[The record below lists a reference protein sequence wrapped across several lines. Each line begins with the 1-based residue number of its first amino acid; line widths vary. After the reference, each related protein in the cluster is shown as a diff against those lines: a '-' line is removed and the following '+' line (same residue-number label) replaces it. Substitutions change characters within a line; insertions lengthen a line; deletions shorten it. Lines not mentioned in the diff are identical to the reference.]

1 MKKYFGLVALIVS
14 LFLVFSACSKGG
26 STGNIPSFDQIKLGE
41 DHTGLKAN
49 IRFKTHRTDI
59 VDTVLAGYIKEFQ
72 KMYPNINVSYE
83 GITDYAESMTTRLST
98 PDWGDACMIP
108 TTVPLT
114 ELHNYFQ
121 PFGQTSVLEKTYN
134 FADNRAFKGTTYGLP
149 STSNVQG
156 IVYNK
161 AVYERAGINPLPK
174 TPDEFL
180 NALKKIKDTTKAIP
194 LYTNFA
200 AGWTMGAWDAYIG
213 GSATGDP
220 NYMNQKLPHEKNPF
234 ANRGNGTGPYAV
246 YYILYESV
254 ARGLVEADPSTTD
267 WESCKGKINRGEIA
281 TLVLGSWAIVQMQD
295 AGPNP
300 QNIGYMTFPI
310 TVNGK
315 QYASA
320 GADYCY
326 GINKNSPKDVKLAA
340 MLYIKYL
347 IEKSNFDFDQGG
359 IPTVKSHPLPATLSA
374 FDGIEL
380 VADSPA
386 LKGEED
392 LFTNINVESEVGI
405 NMDNRH
411 VINIVEAAL
420 KKNPTLD
427 NLVAAWNAN
436 WTKAQQKYIK

>member
-1 MKKYFGLVALIVS
+1 MKKFLGSFLVILM
-14 LFLVFSACSKGG
+14 LLCVFSACPKGASG
-26 STGNIPSFDQIKLGE
+26 TVPAFDQLKVGQE
-41 DHTGLKAN
+41 YTSLKAN

-59 VDTVLAGYIKEFQ
+59 VDTVLAGYIKDFQ
-72 KMYPNINVSYE
+72 KMYPNITVSYE
-83 GITDYAESMTTRLST
+83 GITDYAESMTTRIST

-114 ELHNYFQ
+114 ELANYFQ
-121 PFGQTSVLEKTYN
+121 PFGQTDVLAKTYN
-134 FADNRAFKGTTYGLP
+134 FADNRAFGGITYGLP

-161 AVYERAGINPLPK
+161 AVYQKAGINPLPR

-180 NALKKIKDTTKAIP
+180 AALKKIKDNTDAIP

-220 NYMNQKLPHEKNPF
+220 DFMNQKLPHASNPF
-234 ANRGNGTGPYAV
+234 ANRGDGTGPYAV
-246 YYILYESV
+246 YYVLYEAV
-254 ARGLVEADPSTTD
+254 ARGLVEPDPSTTD
-267 WESCKGKINRGEIA
+267 WESCKGRINRGEIA
-281 TLVLGSWAIVQMQD
+281 TLVLGSWAIVQMQE
-295 AGPNP
+295 AGNRP
-300 QNIGYMTFPI
+300 QDIGYMTFPI

-326 GINKNSPKDVKLAA
+326 GVNKNSSRDVKLASL
-340 MLYIKYL
+340 LYIKYL
-347 IEKSNFDFDQGG
+347 IDKSNFDYDQGG
-359 IPTVKSHPLPATLSA
+359 IPTVKTNPLPATLAA
-374 FDGIEL
+374 FDGIQL
-380 VADSPA
+380 VADNPS

-392 LFTNINVESEVGI
+392 LFVNINVESELGI

-411 VINIVEAAL
+411 VISIVEAAL
-420 KKNPTLD
+420 KKSPSLD
-427 NLVAAWNAN
+427 TIVAGWNAN